1 MKKNPSKKVT
11 KKITKK
17 TTKKVVRPPTAYE
30 FANPIAREKVRAFVN
45 DSFRMAQSCLE
56 NGSEY
61 SHKCIEL
68 QYSSRGVAEALG
80 FKQDHWYGEF
90 K

>member
-1 MKKNPSKKVT
+1 MKKKPSKKVT
-11 KKITKK
+11 KKVSKK
-17 TTKKVVRPPTAYE
+17 TTKKVVRPPTVYE
-30 FANPIAREKVRAFVN
+30 FANPIAREKVRTFVN
-45 DSFRMAQSCLE
+45 DSFSMARSCLE

-61 SHKCIEL
+61 SHKCMEL
-68 QYSSRGVAEALG
+68 QDSSRGVAEALG

>member
-1 MKKNPSKKVT
+1 MKKKTPKKVS
-11 KKITKK
+11 KK
-17 TTKKVVRPPTAYE
+17 TTKKVVRPPTVYE
-30 FANPIAREKVRAFVN
+30 FASPLAREKVRTFVN

-61 SHKCIEL
+61 SHKCMAL
-68 QYSSRGVAEALG
+68 QDSSRGVAEALG

>member
-1 MKKNPSKKVT
+1 MKKKTPKKVSKKIA
-11 KKITKK
+11 KKPA
-17 TTKKVVRPPTAYE
+17 PPPAHYE
-30 FANPIAREKVRAFVN
+30 FASPIARAKVVEYVN
-45 DSFRMAQSCLE
+45 ASFSMARSCLE

-61 SHKCIEL
+61 SHKCVEIQET
-68 QYSSRGVAEALG
+68 SRDVAKALG